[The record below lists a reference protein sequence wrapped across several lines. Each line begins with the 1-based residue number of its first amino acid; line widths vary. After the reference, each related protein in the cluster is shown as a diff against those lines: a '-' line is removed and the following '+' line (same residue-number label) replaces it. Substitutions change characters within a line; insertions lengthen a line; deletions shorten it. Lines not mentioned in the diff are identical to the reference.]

1 MSADKNATAAAAL
14 IAHMTSDPTLD
25 PADRDAVNA
34 AIFHWASEQVQV
46 HARYKALL
54 AEGRQGDAAQVR
66 ADNGGFVNGAAT
78 LESVITKA
86 RRTLPEGS
94 AWARHCYAP
103 ALTTMVND
111 ASAARVDCASPSR
124 LEYCTSEIIGGPLS
138 RRNALITQMPR
149 RSRWHLG
156 ARRQTRQGDCADVN
170 RAEARM
176 LNRMESTPLLRKFKS
191 AFLDHFKHR
200 QRAGI
205 NLMRTLYATEMT
217 KGSQRS
223 LVDTAR
229 VLCHRPVRHAARH
242 YDLIRAVEAD
252 TSEPAAAELEPV
264 CSPCATLATAQDD
277 TVADT
282 LSDAAQD
289 EHVPTRAVN
298 RQKTAPAMHIEDA
311 VTVVTLALAERLM
324 TCAGEVAA
332 AVSLVMP
339 SPVGHDVAW
348 QRRLEVGAP
357 SKRPRHQAPLPHLCD
372 DLVRRTRREGRQISE
387 HHNAEY
393 HPGKGLMRYS
403 TPTMNGARVLKPLM
417 RAMPT
422 LYLSPDRAELYCVR
436 RSPCSLKALVLVC
449 HGGDAAPARV
459 HHSWRLLGAT
469 EHETSKRRGIA
480 QRCVRT
486 AAAVTV
492 FTHPGLASAS
502 RARYAYLRL
511 QQAMPSQAAE
521 PRQQSTPV
529 STASWPEDPL
539 RSSATLKPKKHPSTY
554 AIVKSPGQNWPPR
567 AARSRKM
574 CVLAVHVLHNTLRQS
589 HLQRRKKRRMNTG
602 CRHVGSAQA
611 CSRWTMLTAVT

>member
-111 ASAARVDCASPSR
+111 ASAARKVALALGALGGRRAKEGRKREAS
-124 LEYCTSEIIGGPLS
+124 EEEFDTIIPADLYLH
-138 RRNALITQMPR
+138 AVAFV
-149 RSRWHLG
+149 RSRIPCE
-156 ARRQTRQGDCADVN
+156 TVADVN

-252 TSEPAAAELEPV
+252 TSEPAAAELEP
-264 CSPCATLATAQDD
+264 
-277 TVADT
+277 
-282 LSDAAQD
+282 D
-289 EHVPTRAVN
+289 EHVPTRAVK
-298 RQKTAPAMHIEDA
+298 RQKTAPAMRIKDA
-311 VTVVTLALAERLM
+311 VTVVILCAAMAALKNN
-324 TCAGEVAA
+324 
-332 AVSLVMP
+332 
-339 SPVGHDVAW
+339 GHTKN
-348 QRRLEVGAP
+348 QLRRAF
-357 SKRPRHQAPLPHLCD
+357 
-372 DLVRRTRREGRQISE
+372 
-387 HHNAEY
+387 
-393 HPGKGLMRYS
+393 
-403 TPTMNGARVLKPLM
+403 GAR
-417 RAMPT
+417 
-422 LYLSPDRAELYCVR
+422 
-436 RSPCSLKALVLVC
+436 
-449 HGGDAAPARV
+449 DAR
-459 HHSWRLLGAT
+459 
-469 EHETSKRRGIA
+469 
-480 QRCVRT
+480 
-486 AAAVTV
+486 
-492 FTHPGLASAS
+492 SAS
-502 RARYAYLRL
+502 TMTPNTTRTWSAAGSKASFYQGCTIR
-511 QQAMPSQAAE
+511 QALE
-521 PRQQSTPV
+521 G
-529 STASWPEDPL
+529 L
-539 RSSATLKPKKHPSTY
+539 RSDD
-554 AIVKSPGQNWPPR
+554 
-567 AARSRKM
+567 
-574 CVLAVHVLHNTLRQS
+574 RQRE
-589 HLQRRKKRRMNTG
+589 LEDER
-602 CRHVGSAQA
+602 
-611 CSRWTMLTAVT
+611 